1 MKKFAVIGNPIEHSL
16 SPLLHNW
23 VYERVSLDASYY
35 KVHVSNLE
43 LGNYVDKIRNGEL
56 NGINVTIPHKTEIM
70 DYVDEINPRA
80 KTIGA
85 INVVMF
91 QNGKI
96 IGNNTDWYGF
106 VLALKNN
113 KIDVKQKEVILLG
126 GGGVSKGIIFAL
138 KQQGVAKVHLFN
150 RTFEKISQLCDEII
164 HPHKM
169 GLLEG
174 IVQKDSIIINC
185 TSVGMNTL
193 DSPIDLRL
201 LSKNQTVIDTIY
213 TPLKTKLILDA
224 ESTGAR
230 TMTGLDMFIYQAL
243 ASIDLWFGE
252 STSNRVN
259 FDDLKQYI
267 ESSLC

>member
-138 KQQGVAKVHLFN
+138 KQ
-150 RTFEKISQLCDEII
+150 
-164 HPHKM
+164 
-169 GLLEG
+169 
-174 IVQKDSIIINC
+174 
-185 TSVGMNTL
+185 
-193 DSPIDLRL
+193 
-201 LSKNQTVIDTIY
+201 
-213 TPLKTKLILDA
+213 
-224 ESTGAR
+224 
-230 TMTGLDMFIYQAL
+230 
-243 ASIDLWFGE
+243 
-252 STSNRVN
+252 
-259 FDDLKQYI
+259 
-267 ESSLC
+267 